1 MSFIVQKIK
10 KQEKTALD
18 LAIKYYSIIC
28 LINDIK
34 LSKRQIQLLAFTSI
48 RGTISSL
55 SAKTDFSNTFNSSIA
70 TVNNLISELSGLGL
84 LEQFQG
90 KYRVKD
96 KINLNF
102 AQRDIDINIVL
113 TKKPKDEPESN

>member
-10 KQEKTALD
+10 KQEETALN
-18 LAIKYYSIIC
+18 LAIKYYSIIS

-34 LSKRQIQLLAFTSI
+34 LSRRQIELLAFTAI

-55 SAKTDFSNTFNSSIA
+55 SAKTEFSNSFNSSIA
-70 TVNNLISELSGLGL
+70 TVNNLISQLSGLGL

-90 KYRVKD
+90 KYRVRHE
-96 KINLNF
+96 INLNF
-102 AQRDIDINIVL
+102 SERDIDLNIL
-113 TKKPKDEPESN
+113 LIKKQQDESKSN